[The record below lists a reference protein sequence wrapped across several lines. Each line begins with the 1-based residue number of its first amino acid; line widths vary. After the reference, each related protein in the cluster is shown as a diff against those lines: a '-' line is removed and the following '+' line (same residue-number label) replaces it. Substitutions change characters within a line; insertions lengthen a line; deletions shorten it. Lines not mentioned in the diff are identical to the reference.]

1 MGNERCEVNTG
12 LELPWRLNEQAER
25 IRALR
30 GMLLPVNEKMSALL
44 DEAAKKIAE
53 LDEELSYAR
62 SRYGD
67 KADGCPFCEQFD
79 FSRVRAGC
87 KPQIGPFLEFIRP
100 GKPGKV
106 ESREQFNYCPVC
118 GKPRKEGL
126 YRREAEVDEEQE
138 AVQSED

>member
-1 MGNERCEVNTG
+1 MSDERYEVTAEAD
-12 LELPWRLNEQAER
+12 LHWRLTAQAEG

-30 GMLLPVNEKMSALL
+30 GTLLPVNEKMSALL
-44 DEAAKKIAE
+44 DEAAKKITE

-79 FSRVRAGC
+79 FSRVRAGY
-87 KPQIGPFLEFIRP
+87 KPLVGPFLEFISP
-100 GKPGKV
+100 GDPGRI

-126 YRREAEVDEEQE
+126 YRREAEVDEEQGAGHE
-138 AVQSED
+138 A